1 LLLSDNVS
9 YNAEEPPPTSFANST
24 EQLGRPKVQV
34 GLKVFKLKGICPEK
48 NEVSVTSRISRYWY
62 DPRLS
67 IGSLKEAEQVATVIG
82 KDGAEKRLK
91 AVAINPSEIWT
102 PDVDLVEKTSGFQE
116 SCSTVAAVLFDKEE
130 IKAILNNTDI
140 PYNLQWVTEC
150 TLTFKCHIDMKNFP
164 YDIHNC
170 AMTLA
175 PSADI
180 SYDTIVYDEPTAE
193 LDTTA
198 FRVEIHYNSTVDTN
212 TLLPGGLA
220 VTRQGVQ
227 FNLLLVRIPHFF
239 VVNLLFPMIL
249 LVVIGWFSFFT
260 PIESHDR
267 MSYSVTLLL
276 AAMAVQFITAGFRPQ
291 EDADGFIDEFMIA
304 CYGMI
309 STPILE
315 SAYLYRV
322 LALTDREA
330 EKFDENSVERR
341 EIELRGRERVLF
353 TERIMRVL
361 YPVVYIILMALVCFK
376 RGRIR
381 SGSNAVTV
389 FMFATG
395 PGCLVIFCFSV
406 WTWIQRGPCTRAQL
420 DATFCATCRQYE
432 DDEIREQLD
441 GLQDDAEAAP

>member
-1 LLLSDNVS
+1 
-9 YNAEEPPPTSFANST
+9 
-24 EQLGRPKVQV
+24 
-34 GLKVFKLKGICPEK
+34 
-48 NEVSVTSRISRYWY
+48 
-62 DPRLS
+62 
-67 IGSLKEAEQVATVIG
+67 
-82 KDGAEKRLK
+82 
-91 AVAINPSEIWT
+91 
-102 PDVDLVEKTSGFQE
+102 
-116 SCSTVAAVLFDKEE
+116 
-130 IKAILNNTDI
+130 
-140 PYNLQWVTEC
+140 
-150 TLTFKCHIDMKNFP
+150 MKNFP

-198 FRVEIHYNSTVDTN
+198 FRVQIHYNSTVDTN
-212 TLLPGGLA
+212 TLLPGELA

-227 FNLLLVRIPHFF
+227 FNLLLVRIPHYFA
-239 VVNLLFPMIL
+239 VNLLFPMVL

-260 PIESHDR
+260 PIGSHDR

-376 RGRIR
+376 RGWIR

-420 DATFCATCRQYE
+420 DETFCATCRQYE

-441 GLQDDAEAAP
+441 GLQAVDMV